1 MSNNVSLIS
10 INNEFGNRHQIIS
23 VDQLTVNRR
32 CDSFYVRVNGARSST
47 SDVYAVRTLYGIS
60 ACVVER
66 WETAV
71 D

>member
-1 MSNNVSLIS
+1 MSNNVGLIS

-47 SDVYAVRTLYGIS
+47 SDVYGIY

-66 WETAV
+66 WEG
-71 D
+71 DCC